1 MDFTFERNINYYE
14 TDKMGVVHHS
24 NYIRFFEEARCYWLQ
39 SIEMPFDLL
48 EDNGITIPV
57 LGVNCTYKY
66 HVTFGDILVVICLYT
81 FSKSIFLDKIK
92 RLSLYVLIC
101 AVIVEILQYFNYAQ
115 ILFGDNKII
124 KTLLGS
130 SFDIKDILCYVMGY
144 LIIILVERSLNRRK
158 GVEQK

>member
-1 MDFTFERNINYYE
+1 MKKKRGKYILIFIITFAIEVIIARYVH
-14 TDKMGVVHHS
+14 DKIIRP
-24 NYIRFFEEARCYWLQ
+24 YI
-39 SIEMPFDLL
+39 
-48 EDNGITIPV
+48 
-57 LGVNCTYKY
+57 
-66 HVTFGDILVVICLYT
+66 GDILVVICLYT

-158 GVEQK
+158 RVEQKWK